1 MNKKTISRLSGL
13 FCILQLIMVVCIAF
27 NIISAEKAGGY
38 GVTYYVS
45 AICLTF
51 ALLFG
56 IYYILVGCKKE
67 LGGSLYVWFMGALV
81 VCDLL
86 LQLSINKGMTNE
98 VMQPIANG
106 ILTIGIAATVVLCFA
121 KDLGKKKS
129 YIFATVGLVAKVIVL
144 ALAFVGSGNLQITVA
159 ASLLLSITVIYM
171 VAAKY
176 YDKAMRKGVA
186 E

>member
-1 MNKKTISRLSGL
+1 MNKKTISGLSVL
-13 FCILQLIMVVCIAF
+13 FCVLQLAMVICIAF
-27 NIISAEKAGGY
+27 SIIAAEKTGDY
-38 GVTYYVS
+38 GVSYYVS

-67 LGGSLYVWFMGALV
+67 LGGSLYVWFMGALI

-86 LQLSINKGMTNE
+86 LQFSIARSGAEVTSAFSMVILS
-98 VMQPIANG
+98 VG
-106 ILTIGIAATVVLCFA
+106 IGATSILCFA
-121 KDLGKKKS
+121 KDLGSKKS
-129 YIFATVGLVAKVIVL
+129 YILAIVGLVAKIVVL
-144 ALAFVGSGNLQITVA
+144 ALSFTNEVKLYTTVA
-159 ASLLLSITVIYM
+159 ASLLLSITAIFM

-176 YDKAMRKGVA
+176 YDKAERKGVK